1 MGPWKPTSRRNPRR
15 RFHDFQNLPP
25 PPRNRTVDL
34 VKSSAIFGVLLI
46 HASAGC
52 LSGPVSAPWLSGLFW
67 NALARPAVPLFL
79 MASGA
84 LLLPP
89 ER

>member
-1 MGPWKPTSRRNPRR
+1 MISKIY
-15 RFHDFQNLPP
+15 P

-52 LSGPVSAPWLSGLFW
+52 LSGPVSAPWLSGLFS
-67 NALARPAVPLFL
+67 RRKR
-79 MASGA
+79 G
-84 LLLPP
+84 
-89 ER
+89 ED